1 MAMFKTPQE
10 TTKTSSNKT
19 LFKEASS
26 EKDDASSLFGKV
38 FEEETIK
45 ISSKKD
51 EPTSTIFG
59 DINETKIKK
68 KKLRKKRVE
77 HKNRPIKLFKPYRA
91 SKTFLDISNIIRR
104 TEDHKGGLYVLRDG
118 TYMKFF
124 QVNPK
129 DIMSRN
135 SHEQLYD
142 MGVLLNMLKTYN
154 KDNKIIALNM
164 PIDTET
170 QRSHLIRKY
179 EKEEVGIYRYFL
191 EQRIKKLE
199 YLEQSSRMERSF
211 LAMLFG
217 KTAQELNV
225 NIQTYKK
232 SMARGFPIKE
242 LTKEQE
248 IKILYK
254 LNNQCEEIK

>member
-38 FEEETIK
+38 VEEEKTET
-45 ISSKKD
+45 SSKKD
-51 EPTSTIFG
+51 GSTSIFG
-59 DINETKIKK
+59 DINETKVK
-68 KKLRKKRVE
+68 RKKTRKKIV
-77 HKNRPIKLFKPYRA
+77 KNKDKPIKLFKPHRA
-91 SKTFLDISNIIRR
+91 SKTFLDISNIVRR
-104 TEDHKGGLYVLRDG
+104 TDERTGGLYVLRDG

-232 SMARGFPIKE
+232 SMARGFPIKT